1 MRGIL
6 WCIFLYFVGLKALK
20 HLNKYFYKYR
30 VRLLLGVFFVAASN
44 LFAIFPAQLVRKSI
58 DLIKLHLEQLVQ
70 AKNNTIASA
79 DLNQSLGSAI
89 LYFTFLV
96 ISFALIR
103 GLFMY
108 FMRQTIIVMSRKI
121 EYDLK
126 NEIFSHYQ
134 LLDQS
139 FYRDNRIGD
148 LMSRISE
155 DVSRVRMYVG
165 PALMYA
171 INLAVT
177 ILLVLIVMFAVNTRL
192 TWLVIAP
199 LPILSFAIY
208 KINNLI
214 NQRSDAIQAQLSAL
228 TSFVQEAFSGIR
240 VVKSF
245 AAEKANAAKFETE
258 TEIYREKQMSLAKVD
273 AFFFPLMVF
282 LTGLSSLI
290 TIYIGGLEVIAGRAS
305 MGNIAEF
312 VIYINILIWPVTSLG
327 YTSSL
332 IQRAAASQAR
342 INDFLTTQPSLNT
355 YENADCTFEQKI
367 VFENISYTYPGKN
380 IPALDNINFTLEKG
394 KTLAILGTTG
404 SGKTTLIQL
413 LLRNFDPAD
422 GKITIDSNNLIGLN
436 LKKWKDKIG
445 YVPQDVFL
453 FSDTIRNNILFGV
466 LDQTEKDTATKLE
479 MAIQQSSLTETIK
492 GFKDGLE
499 TKIGERGI
507 TLSGG
512 QKQRVAIARAFI
524 KNPELLI
531 LDDCLSAL
539 DTQTESDILKYIK
552 ILQKDRTCL
561 IVSHRVSSVKDA
573 DQILVLDE
581 GKIIEAGSHE
591 NLLKLN
597 GSYSEIYAKQ
607 TQDEKANEGV
617 L

>member
-1 MRGIL
+1 L
-6 WCIFLYFVGLKALK
+6 STVFLYFAGLKALK
-20 HLNKYFYKYR
+20 HLNKYFLTYKI
-30 VRLLLGVFFVAASN
+30 RLLLGILFVTASN

-58 DLIKLHLEQLVQ
+58 DLIKEYLSALVQ
-70 AKNNTIASA
+70 AKHNSSLSESISN
-79 DLNQSLGSAI
+79 DLGRSI
-89 LYFTFLV
+89 LYFTLLV
-96 ISFALIR
+96 ISFAIIR

-108 FMRQTIIVMSRKI
+108 FMRQTLIVMSRKI

-126 NEIFSHYQ
+126 NEIFNQYQ
-134 LLDQS
+134 LLDQT
-139 FYRDNRIGD
+139 FYRNHRIGD

-171 INLAVT
+171 INLFVT
-177 ILLVLIVMFAVNTRL
+177 IILVLIVMFTVNTRL

-214 NQRSDAIQAQLSAL
+214 NTRSDAIQIQLAAL

-240 VVKSF
+240 VIKSF
-245 AAEKANAAKFETE
+245 AAEKTNALKFDEETK
-258 TEIYREKQMSLAKVD
+258 IYREKQMSLAKVD

-312 VIYINILIWPVTSLG
+312 VIYVNILIWPVTSLG

-342 INDFLTTQPSLNT
+342 INDFLETKPNMNT
-355 YENADCTFEQKI
+355 NPKASC
-367 VFENISYTYPGKN
+367 VFEKSIAFSNVSYTYPGKET
-380 IPALDNINFTLEKG
+380 PALNNINFIIEKG
-394 KTLAILGTTG
+394 STLAILGTTG

-413 LLRNFDPAD
+413 LLRVFDPSTGSIKID
-422 GKITIDSNNLIGLN
+422 GKNLMELN
-436 LKKWKDKIG
+436 LHGWKDQIG

-453 FSDTIRNNILFGV
+453 FSDTIENNIAFGRNK
-466 LDQTEKDTATKLE
+466 KDGDLSVQ
-479 MAIQQSSLTETIK
+479 IQQACKQACLEETIA
-492 GFKDGLE
+492 GFTNGIK
-499 TKIGERGI
+499 TKVGERGI

-512 QKQRVAIARAFI
+512 QKQRVAMARAFI
-524 KNPELLI
+524 KNADVLVF
-531 LDDCLSAL
+531 DDCLSAL
-539 DTQTESDILKYIK
+539 DTQTEADVLKHIK
-552 ILQKDRTCL
+552 EIKKDKTSI

-573 DQILVLDE
+573 DRILILHQ
-581 GKIIEAGSHE
+581 GKIIEDGTHQE
-591 NLLKLN
+591 LINLK
-597 GSYSEIYAKQ
+597 GSYYEIYNKQ
-607 TQDEKANEGV
+607 MQEEK
-617 L
+617 